1 MFNLNINTLNFEIA
15 GTKITKRHIL
25 LLITV
30 LVFFY
35 GLFQEKIDKYVITHI
50 EKTELTDTIKTPI
63 LSRDIFTEYVDD
75 DKVDEFVQLF
85 CDNHKCDYVNVNL
98 FHNGVITES
107 GIHLRKMSCIAE
119 GLRDGKLDLIH
130 RLQDWVIKP
139 FKKKFRVLKKNG
151 YLYIPNL
158 KLDKDPYFRV
168 TIPRMGI
175 ESVFYVALYDKRY
188 INKHGEPHFIGFV
201 SYIWGKPTNF
211 DEGELVAMKKE
222 VDRIREFV
230 IDEKKNIR

>member
-1 MFNLNINTLNFEIA
+1 LEKIEI
-15 GTKITKRHIL
+15 KKRYFVFGLFSI
-25 LLITV
+25 V
-30 LVFFY
+30 LFY
-35 GLFQEKIDKYVITHI
+35 GLFQDKIDKYIFKGEETEAQSELKVKAKTDSVIG
-50 EKTELTDTIKTPI
+50 PI
-63 LSRDIFTEYVDD
+63 LRRDIFSEYVDQDPVD
-75 DKVDEFVQLF
+75 DFVQEF
-85 CDNHKCDYVNVNL
+85 CDNYKCTYVNVNL

-119 GLRDGKLDLIH
+119 GLGDGKLDLIH

-168 TIPRMGI
+168 MIPRMGI

-188 INKHGEPHFIGFV
+188 ISKNGKPHFIGFTAF
-201 SYIWGKPTNF
+201 IWDKPTNF
-211 DEGELVAMKKE
+211 NEGNLVAMKKE
-222 VDRIREFV
+222 VDHIREFL
-230 IDEKKNIR
+230 IDEKKVER